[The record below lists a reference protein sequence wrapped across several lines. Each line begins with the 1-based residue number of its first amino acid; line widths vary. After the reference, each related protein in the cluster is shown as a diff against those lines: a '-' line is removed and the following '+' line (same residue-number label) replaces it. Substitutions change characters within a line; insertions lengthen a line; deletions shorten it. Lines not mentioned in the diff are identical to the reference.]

1 MRNHRF
7 SPHRHRFMGI
17 LIAAI
22 AAVLIILGVI
32 SSSIVKWLWMRSLDY
47 AGIFWTILF
56 TQRALGVIVFFIAFL
71 FVWINLRIVAS
82 KAGAGQTAARRVI
95 AVLPSNGSLRA
106 LAFYVSTVVG
116 LIFGL
121 ILKFSVQPNEL
132 EFETPYLKHNIDF
145 TRKAFNLESI
155 HEVKYPALSDLT
167 QSEVAENGDTIRN
180 VRLWDWRPLLQTY
193 RQTQEIRLYYQFY
206 DVDADPAPQIRL

>member
-1 MRNHRF
+1 
-7 SPHRHRFMGI
+7 MGI

-95 AVLPSNGSLRA
+95 EVLPSNGRLRVTGKA
-106 LAFYVSTVVG
+106 GGCPLQC
-116 LIFGL
+116 LIC
-121 ILKFSVQPNEL
+121 
-132 EFETPYLKHNIDF
+132 
-145 TRKAFNLESI
+145 
-155 HEVKYPALSDLT
+155 
-167 QSEVAENGDTIRN
+167 
-180 VRLWDWRPLLQTY
+180 
-193 RQTQEIRLYYQFY
+193 
-206 DVDADPAPQIRL
+206 